1 MSNLVNNDNASL
13 ISNFL
18 LAAIILSA
26 ILLLIF
32 MAWALMLESNGK
44 GLDALVKGR
53 VACAF
58 VVLFALTLFMY
69 DWFEATYDSPS
80 ADEDVNTIY
89 YFVLICFAACAVAF
103 IVSSTRYI
111 NKRRASE
118 EQSDSSKAKV
128 ECE

>member
-1 MSNLVNNDNASL
+1 MSNLINNDNASL
-13 ISNFL
+13 ISNVL

-32 MAWALMLESNGK
+32 MAWALMLDSSGK

-69 DWFEATYDSPS
+69 GWFEATYGSPS
-80 ADEDVNTIY
+80 ADEDVNPIY

-103 IVSSTRYI
+103 IVSSTRQI
-111 NKRRASE
+111 NKSRASE
-118 EQSDSSKAKV
+118 EQSPSSNVKD
-128 ECE
+128 ECV